1 MVESVLIYNHSKGEH
16 PKRKENEKMKLTPTQ
31 QKVYD
36 ELVRQVSEARECEN
50 YDEYWNKYFSNR
62 FQACW
67 KPDFE
72 KDYLD
77 ATNGIISIYRAK
89 HETLKKL
96 ETLGLV
102 KIIKIETNLIQLI
115 D

>member
-1 MVESVLIYNHSKGEH
+1 
-16 PKRKENEKMKLTPTQ
+16 MKLTPTQ

-36 ELVRQVSEARECEN
+36 ELVTSVNQARECKD
-50 YDEYWNKYFSNR
+50 YDEYWNKYYSNR
-62 FQACW
+62 FQARW

-77 ATNGIISIYRAK
+77 AVNGIISIYRAK

-102 KIIKIETNLIQLI
+102 KIINIELNLIQLI
-115 D
+115 

>member
-1 MVESVLIYNHSKGEH
+1 MT
-16 PKRKENEKMKLTPTQ
+16 LTNAQ

-36 ELVRQVSEARECEN
+36 ELVKKVNEARECKD
-50 YDEYWNKYFSNR
+50 YDEYWIKHFSGWQESWKDFNKKYY
-62 FQACW
+62 
-67 KPDFE
+67 D
-72 KDYLD
+72 D
-77 ATNGIISIYRAK
+77 ALNGIISVYRAK

-96 ETLGLV
+96 EALGLV